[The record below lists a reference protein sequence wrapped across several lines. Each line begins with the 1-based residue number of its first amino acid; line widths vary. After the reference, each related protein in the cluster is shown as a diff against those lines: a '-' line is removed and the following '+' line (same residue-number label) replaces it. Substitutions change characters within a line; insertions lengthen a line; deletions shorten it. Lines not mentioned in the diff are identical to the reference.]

1 MKSKARSVK
10 IGELIRDISNVIDGG
25 HIMKLLHRRQFL
37 HLAAG
42 TATLPALPHIARAQT
57 YPSRPVRIIVGYP
70 AGGSADLAAR
80 LVGQFLSERL
90 GQQFLV
96 ENRPGAGGNIA
107 TEAVVRAPPDGYTLL
122 LAATAD
128 AVNASLYPHL
138 TFNFIRDIAA
148 VALIVKGPAAMVVA
162 PNFPTRTVQEFIAL
176 AKAKPG
182 RVTMATAGNGS
193 PGHLDGELFKMMSGV
208 DLLNVSYRGDA
219 SALTDLMSGQV
230 GVYFC
235 PLSVSLEQIKA
246 GRLRALAITSAARSG
261 SLPDVPAMSEIIPGY
276 EALGWIGL
284 GAPRNISREIIT
296 LLNRSINAALPD
308 IRLKYPQGA
317 ILEART
323 PQEFA
328 SFLSAEADKW
338 AKVIKFAGV
347 KPE

>member
-1 MKSKARSVK
+1 MSFRWRLAVGLDPSPAKEGHR
-10 IGELIRDISNVIDGG
+10 EISPPKTISPSGSG
-25 HIMKLLHRRQFL
+25 RRR
-37 HLAAG
+37 
-42 TATLPALPHIARAQT
+42 TPALPHIARAQT

-80 LVGQFLSERL
+80 LVGQFLSGRL

-96 ENRPGAGGNIA
+96 ENRPGASGNIA

-138 TFNFIRDIAA
+138 TFNFIRDIAPI
-148 VALIVKGPAAMVVA
+148 ALIVKGAAAMLLA
-162 PNFPTRTVQEFIAL
+162 PNSPAKTVQEFIAL

-182 RVTMATAGNGS
+182 QVTMATAGNGS

-219 SALTDLMSGQV
+219 PALTDLMGGQV
-230 GVYFC
+230 AVFFC

-246 GRLRALAITSAARSG
+246 GKLRALAVTSAARSG

-276 EALGWIGL
+276 EALGWTGL
-284 GAPRNISREIIT
+284 GAPKNISQETVT
-296 LLNRSINAALPD
+296 LLNKTINAGLPG
-308 IRLKYPQGA
+308 IRLKYPEGA

-328 SFLSAEADKW
+328 SFLSTEADKW
-338 AKVIKFAGV
+338 AKVIKFAGIM
-347 KPE
+347 PE